1 MLRDPLRKVAT
12 LRIRGC
18 GPKSNP
24 MSCPLPSSSF
34 SHRTNTLRD
43 SLVSF
48 DRGAQISRLATPQ
61 SSELDDSTSKL
72 LFIHSTCCL
81 NRTGESS
88 SRPMPSLGSCWCNF
102 GRASDENLET
112 IVSFHCDFV
121 NTAVGLL
128 VPGFPQSWKIAKH
141 DHIKTCGPESSFSSP
156 QPGPL
161 WQLEVVCPHRPPAS
175 QPTSITSPESAQ
187 RPSYLLTTALWLIV
201 KTHLRVARW
210 PNHDRKRNDQTPF
223 RSSCRCPTPAPVHQV
238 HFHGSPKR
246 GCKRSRSSVQN
257 IERFPY

>member
-1 MLRDPLRKVAT
+1 
-12 LRIRGC
+12 
-18 GPKSNP
+18 

-43 SLVSF
+43 SLASF

-61 SSELDDSTSKL
+61 NSELDDSTSKL
-72 LFIHSTCCL
+72 LFIHSTFCL

-112 IVSFHCDFV
+112 IVSFHWDFV

-175 QPTSITSPESAQ
+175 QPQHHQPRIRPAAVVSSDHCAVADREDPSA
-187 RPSYLLTTALWLIV
+187 
-201 KTHLRVARW
+201 
-210 PNHDRKRNDQTPF
+210 
-223 RSSCRCPTPAPVHQV
+223 
-238 HFHGSPKR
+238 
-246 GCKRSRSSVQN
+246 GCAMAESRSKKK
-257 IERFPY
+257 

>member
-1 MLRDPLRKVAT
+1 M
-12 LRIRGC
+12 G

-61 SSELDDSTSKL
+61 NSELDDSTSKL
-72 LFIHSTCCL
+72 LFIHSTFCL

-112 IVSFHCDFV
+112 IVSFHWDFV

-238 HFHGSPKR
+238 HLHGSPKR

>member
-1 MLRDPLRKVAT
+1 M
-12 LRIRGC
+12 G

-61 SSELDDSTSKL
+61 NSELDDSTSKL
-72 LFIHSTCCL
+72 LFIHSTFCL

-112 IVSFHCDFV
+112 IVSFHWDFV
-121 NTAVGLL
+121 NTAVRLL
-128 VPGFPQSWKIAKH
+128 VLGSRKVGKSPSTTTSKHAARNPHSPLHNPGRYGNSRLFAHI
-141 DHIKTCGPESSFSSP
+141 DH
-156 QPGPL
+156 QPAS
-161 WQLEVVCPHRPPAS
+161 PPAS
-175 QPTSITSPESAQ
+175 
-187 RPSYLLTTALWLIV
+187 
-201 KTHLRVARW
+201 
-210 PNHDRKRNDQTPF
+210 
-223 RSSCRCPTPAPVHQV
+223 PAPNPPSGRRI
-238 HFHGSPKR
+238 F
-246 GCKRSRSSVQN
+246 
-257 IERFPY
+257 